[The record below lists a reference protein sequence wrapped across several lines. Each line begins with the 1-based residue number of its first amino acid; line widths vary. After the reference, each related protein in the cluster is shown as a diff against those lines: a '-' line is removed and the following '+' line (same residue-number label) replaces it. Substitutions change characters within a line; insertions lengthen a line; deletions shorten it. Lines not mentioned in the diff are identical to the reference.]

1 MKAKKGRGGLGVVE
15 HNYNPKY
22 QEADTGVLQLEAS
35 PDKTSVRPYL
45 KNKLKAKGLERGLR
59 GGVCEFSP
67 QHITTT
73 TTTTTTTT
81 NTNDNNNKQRRT
93 EEDKRDLTTTK
104 HNL

>member
-73 TTTTTTTT
+73 PTPPPPPPPPTPTTTTT
-81 NTNDNNNKQRRT
+81 NKEGQR
-93 EEDKRDLTTTK
+93 KTK
-104 HNL
+104 ET